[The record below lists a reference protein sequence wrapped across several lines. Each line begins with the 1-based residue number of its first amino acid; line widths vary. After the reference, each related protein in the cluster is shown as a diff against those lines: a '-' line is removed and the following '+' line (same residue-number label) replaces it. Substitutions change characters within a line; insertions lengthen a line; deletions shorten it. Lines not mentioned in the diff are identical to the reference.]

1 LGIFRR
7 FERDRFDFLRTRGF
21 EVSLTVPLVG
31 YIILLTIVPVFYAIY
46 LSLIDPSSHTFT
58 FRHYREIIFHFQF
71 RQAIFNTLF
80 ISFVGLFLEL
90 CLGMIMALILSQNFR
105 GRGAFRAIL
114 LISLGVPTIVAA
126 ANMRYI
132 FDMSGLLNETLLRL
146 GVLHVPHDWTRG
158 GISTLMIV
166 IAADMWKVT
175 PLVMLILLAGIEAIP
190 QELYESAKIDGA
202 GRWKEFWKITLP
214 LLRPSIT
221 IVLVI
226 RGIDA
231 FRIFELPLILVGRTE
246 PVMSTY
252 AYFEYFEAINPNTS
266 AAAGTI
272 LLIMILVTIIGYLR
286 IMGSRELVY

>member
-1 LGIFRR
+1 MGIWRKR
-7 FERDRFDFLRTRGF
+7 FEI
-21 EVSLTVPLVG
+21 SLTVPLVG

-46 LSLIDPSSHTFT
+46 LSLIDPFSNTLT
-58 FRHYREIIFHFQF
+58 LRHYREIISHFQF
-71 RQAIFNTLF
+71 RQALFNTLF
-80 ISFVGLFLEL
+80 ITFVGLFLEL

-105 GRGAFRAIL
+105 GRGALRAIL

-132 FDMSGLLNETLLRL
+132 FDTSGLLNEILLWL
-146 GVLHVPHDWTRG
+146 GVLHVPHDWAQG
-158 GISTLMIV
+158 GIPTLMTI

-190 QELYESAKIDGA
+190 QELYESARIDGA
-202 GRWKEFWKITLP
+202 SRWNEFWKITLP

-221 IVLVI
+221 VALVI

-231 FRIFELPLILVGRTE
+231 FRIFELPLILVGRIE

-252 AYFEYFEAINPNTS
+252 AYFEYFEAVNPNTS

-286 IMGSRELVY
+286 IMGSKEAVY

>member
-1 LGIFRR
+1 MGIWRKR
-7 FERDRFDFLRTRGF
+7 FEI
-21 EVSLTVPLVG
+21 SLTVPLVG

-46 LSLIDPSSHTFT
+46 LSLIDPFSNTLT
-58 FRHYREIIFHFQF
+58 LRHYREIISHFQF
-71 RQAIFNTLF
+71 RQALFNTLF
-80 ISFVGLFLEL
+80 ITFVGLFLEL

-105 GRGAFRAIL
+105 GRGALRAIL

-132 FDMSGLLNETLLRL
+132 FDTSGLLNEILLWL
-146 GVLHVPHDWTRG
+146 GVLDVPHDWAQG
-158 GISTLMIV
+158 GIPTLMTI

-190 QELYESAKIDGA
+190 QELYESARIDGA
-202 GRWKEFWKITLP
+202 SRWNEFWKITLP

-221 IVLVI
+221 VALVI

-231 FRIFELPLILVGRTE
+231 FRIFELPLILVGRIE

-252 AYFEYFEAINPNTS
+252 AYFEYFEAVNPNTS

-286 IMGSRELVY
+286 IMGSKEAVY